1 MALIFDED
9 PATSGPHLVRID
21 GVCGVE
27 EAMPLLEFLQSH
39 GDARI
44 DMRTCTHLH
53 SAALQV
59 LMVAANRVVVPP
71 EEEFLARWL
80 IPMLGSSLVAGP

>member
-1 MALIFDED
+1 MPLIFGED
-9 PATSGPHLVRID
+9 IVRID

-27 EAMPLLEFLQSH
+27 EAMPLLEFLQTH
-39 GDARI
+39 GEARI
-44 DMRTCTHLH
+44 DMRTCTLLH

-59 LMVAANRVVVPP
+59 LMVVATRVAVLP

-80 IPMLGSSLVAGP
+80 TPVLGSAPAVVT

>member
-1 MALIFDED
+1 MPLIFGED
-9 PATSGPHLVRID
+9 PIRID

-27 EAMPLLEFLQSH
+27 EAMPLLEFLQAH
-39 GDARI
+39 GEALI

-59 LMVAANRVVVPP
+59 LMVVAIRVAVLP
-71 EEEFLARWL
+71 EEEFLNRWL
-80 IPMLGSSLVAGP
+80 APMLGSRPAPSA

>member
-1 MALIFDED
+1 MPLIFGED
-9 PATSGPHLVRID
+9 TVEID

-27 EAMPLLEFLQSH
+27 EAMPLLEFLQTH

-59 LMVAANRVVVPP
+59 LMLVTSRVAVLP
-71 EEEFLARWL
+71 EEEFLSRWL
-80 IPMLGSSLVAGP
+80 TPMLGSNPAAVT

>member
-1 MALIFDED
+1 MSLIFGED
-9 PATSGPHLVRID
+9 IVQID
-21 GVCGVE
+21 GVSGVD

-39 GDARI
+39 GEARI

-53 SAALQV
+53 SATLQV
-59 LMVAANRVVVPP
+59 LMVVAIRVAVLP

-80 IPMLGSSLVAGP
+80 NPILRSNQMVVT

>member
-1 MALIFDED
+1 MALIFCGDIIQ
-9 PATSGPHLVRID
+9 ID
-21 GVCGVE
+21 GVCGVD
-27 EAMPLLEFLQSH
+27 EAMPLLEFLQTQ
-39 GDARI
+39 GEARV

-59 LMVAANRVVVPP
+59 LMAVAVRVAVLP

-80 IPMLGSSLVAGP
+80 PPLLGSNRTVDA